1 MYIGVMHRTQ
11 IYLGDAET
19 ALLSRVAAS
28 TGASRSELIRRAV
41 TAQYGGNIGQTRL
54 AALHASAG
62 TWKDRSATGAS
73 MSRTCEATSMNVSI
87 SWDYGEAARYLGR
100 H

>member
-41 TAQYGGNIGQTRL
+41 SAQYGGNIGQTRL
-54 AALHASAG
+54 AALRASAG
-62 TWKDRSATGAS
+62 TWQDRSATGGQYVES
-73 MSRTCEATSMNVSI
+73 MRGDFN
-87 SWDYGEAARYLGR
+87 DRLDQLGLR
-100 H
+100 